1 MNLKRDLVSAV
12 VCAAL
17 LTLPSAAVA
26 QDADVD
32 NNIVAEDGTQ
42 GLENV
47 ENEIEIISETEESAA
62 ETKDAHFFVRYDNS
76 NQEETGSTHY
86 SPTKYFPIGETAEDY
101 SYGDAKSDYTSADG
115 EVYSDTAYVEG
126 AENIVTEANVN
137 VYNDLGVTKETI
149 KEFFS
154 PVYSDIAQEPSRE
167 VVGESIKNAL
177 GLTWYNAYSDG
188 RVDVLWYVV
197 KNGGAGYINVD
208 GVLYWIKTGD
218 VVDKDDNPDNPKNP
232 DNLPDPEPTPEPEPE
247 PTPEPT
253 PDPEPAPEPA
263 PEPDVDPEPTP
274 EPDVKPDP
282 EPTPDVSPEPDTTP
296 EPETPETKTE
306 ETSATTEIAAVVT
319 PANQEV
325 KEEVIEDNEVPLAAA
340 KSSSLPAT
348 GENTVSYV
356 NFGLAAAILVMS
368 AYLFWLTSR
377 EN

>member
-17 LTLPSAAVA
+17 LTLPSAAIA

-42 GLENV
+42 GLENI
-47 ENEIEIISETEESAA
+47 ENEIEIVSETEESAA

-218 VVDKDDNPDNPKNP
+218 VVDKDDDPDNPKNP
-232 DNLPDPEPTPEPEPE
+232 DNLPD
-247 PTPEPT
+247 PEPT

-306 ETSATTEIAAVVT
+306 ENSTAAETATAAT
-319 PANQEV
+319 PANQEI
-325 KEEVIEDNEVPLAAA
+325 KEEIIEDNEVPLAAA

>member
-17 LTLPSAAVA
+17 LTLPSAAIA
-26 QDADVD
+26 QDADID

-42 GLENV
+42 GLENI
-47 ENEIEIISETEESAA
+47 ENEIEIVSATEENAA

-218 VVDKDDNPDNPKNP
+218 VVDKDDNPDSPKNP
-232 DNLPDPEPTPEPEPE
+232 DNLPDPE

-253 PDPEPAPEPA
+253 PDPEPAPEPT

-274 EPDVKPDP
+274 EPEVKPDP

-306 ETSATTEIAAVVT
+306 ENSTAAETAATATPAAIAT
-319 PANQEV
+319 PANQEI
-325 KEEVIEDNEVPLAAA
+325 KEEIIEDNEVPLAAA

-348 GENTVSYV
+348 GENAVSYV